1 MFVSVV
7 IATRNR
13 CALLRQTLDDLAAQ
27 RWPASKEDKLEVIVA
42 DNGSTDDTPAVVDR
56 AAHGLTCIRYL
67 FVPTP
72 GKSHAVNAALAI
84 ARGDL
89 IAFTDDDV
97 RPEPG
102 WVAAL
107 ARAVL
112 ESDAEFVAGRI
123 RPIWEIDPP
132 SWMSPALYGVL
143 AIPDNGDVRLE
154 ISASSPP
161 SAMPIGANMAVR
173 GEVVARLG
181 GLRTDLG
188 KLSGSL
194 RTGEDH
200 EFFLRLL
207 HAGCRGIYEPSA
219 VVRHLVP
226 ADRLERRYFRRWL
239 YQNGRDVARLERAY
253 PPAVPMLFGVPRY
266 LWRQVAANV
275 MAMASAAIRGDEP
288 RRFANALRV
297 LWFAG
302 YLRDSWFG
310 STAAAPVPLVTA
322 VGR

>member
-1 MFVSVV
+1 VFVSVV

-13 CALLRQTLDDLAAQ
+13 AALLGQTLDALAAQ
-27 RWPASKEDKLEVIVA
+27 EWPADAFEVIVA
-42 DNGSTDDTPAVVDR
+42 DNGSTDSTPAAVDR
-56 AAHGLTCIRYL
+56 AGHGATCVRYL

-72 GKSHAVNAALAI
+72 GKSYAVNAALAV

-89 IAFTDDDV
+89 IALTDDDV
-97 RPEPG
+97 QPEPG
-102 WVAAL
+102 WIEAL
-107 ARAVL
+107 MLAVQ
-112 ESDAEFVAGRI
+112 ECNADFVAGRI

-132 SWMSPALYGVL
+132 RWMSPALYGVL
-143 AIPDNGDVRLE
+143 AIPDNGDIRLD
-154 ISASSPP
+154 ISMHSSS

-173 GEVVARLG
+173 RPVIARLG

-226 ADRLERRYFRRWL
+226 AGRLDRGYFRRWL
-239 YQNGRDVARLERAY
+239 YQNGQDVARLERAY
-253 PPAVPMLFGVPRY
+253 PPAVPMMFGVPRY
-266 LWRQVAANV
+266 LWRQAASSITGVAG
-275 MAMASAAIRGDEP
+275 AAVRGDDA
-288 RRFANALRV
+288 RRFASALRV

-302 YLRDSWFG
+302 YLHDSWFR
-310 STAAAPVPLVTA
+310 STAATAAPLVTA